1 MTRASRTSTSTRPTL
16 SDIARVVETSEA
28 TVSRAL
34 RGSPEISEQTRG
46 LIRRV
51 ARDLGYVPNA
61 AARSLVRQTSLTLGL
76 IVPDVTDPIHGLII
90 AGFGRAAERH
100 GYTVIVLEG
109 SGTSPR
115 RLTAVRTL
123 REHQAQGIA
132 FCGAPISSRETSEEA
147 LPARTVFIL
156 PEGPDAALQA
166 DESLG
171 RIMTDHAGGIRA
183 LIEHLI
189 GTGRSQFSYVNGPD
203 IASNRMR
210 RNAIL
215 NALEQMG
222 IEPRIRE
229 YATTLEQ
236 ADLDNVASLVARERP
251 DALLCYDDKMAL
263 HLLDALRRVGLRVP
277 DDIAVTGFDGIPFA
291 AISNPRLTTIVQP
304 AEKLGEMAGEMLC
317 EAIKSGNAPSDV
329 ICPVKLAIR
338 ESSRP
343 NGMSGGQQEVS
354 GDG

>member
-1 MTRASRTSTSTRPTL
+1 MTKASRTSTRPTL

-109 SGTSPR
+109 SGSNNR
-115 RLTAVRTL
+115 RMTAIRTL

-132 FCGAPISSRETSEEA
+132 FCGAPVSSREASEKT
-147 LPARTVFIL
+147 LPAHTVFIL
-156 PEGPDAALQA
+156 PEGQDAVSQT

-171 RIMTDHAGGIRA
+171 RIMTDSTEGMRL

-189 GTGRSQFSYVNGPD
+189 GSGRRQLSYINGPD
-203 IASNRMR
+203 IASNRIR

-215 NALEQMG
+215 KALEQMG

-229 YATTLEQ
+229 YETTLEQ

-263 HLLDALRRVGLRVP
+263 YLLDALRRFGLRVP
-277 DDIAVTGFDGIPFA
+277 DDVAVTGFDGIPFA
-291 AISNPRLTTIVQP
+291 AISNPRLTTVVQP

-317 EAIKSGNAPSDV
+317 EAIKSGKAQADV
-329 ICPVKLAIR
+329 ICPVELAIR
-338 ESSRP
+338 ESSHP
-343 NGMSGGQQEVS
+343 KAVSGGPQKIS

>member
-1 MTRASRTSTSTRPTL
+1 M
-16 SDIARVVETSEA
+16 VEASEA

-61 AARSLVRQTSLTLGL
+61 AARSLVRQASFTLGL

-109 SGTSPR
+109 SGSKAR
-115 RLTAVRTL
+115 RMIATRTL

-132 FCGAPISSRETSEEA
+132 FCGAPISSREASEEA

-156 PEGPDAALQA
+156 PEGQDAVSQG
-166 DESLG
+166 DKSLG
-171 RIMTDHAGGIRA
+171 RIMTDSAEGIR
-183 LIEHLI
+183 LLVEHLI
-189 GTGRSQFSYVNGPD
+189 GTGRRQLSYVNGPD
-203 IASNRMR
+203 VASNRMR

-215 NALEQMG
+215 KTLEQMG

-229 YATTLEQ
+229 YETTLEQ
-236 ADLDNVASLVARERP
+236 ADLDTVASLVARERP

-263 HLLDALRRVGLRVP
+263 HLLDALRRFSLRVP
-277 DDIAVTGFDGIPFA
+277 DDVTVTGFDGIPFA
-291 AISNPRLTTIVQP
+291 AISNPRLTTVVQP
-304 AEKLGEMAGEMLC
+304 AEKLGEAAGEMLC
-317 EAIKSGNAPSDV
+317 EAIKSGNAPPDV
-329 ICPVKLAIR
+329 IYPVELAIR
-338 ESSRP
+338 ESSHP
-343 NGMSGGQQEVS
+343 KVISGSQQNIS